1 MSEQP
6 INQALEQKLKAV
18 GLGFVTIQVF
28 GGSVHIKCRG
38 RDTAHKW
45 AMLLNGL
52 FAGAKVALVPT
63 MWEAAKNTG
72 TNLRPTMRKGF
83 LVAVSV

>member
-1 MSEQP
+1 MATKA
-6 INQALEQKLKAV
+6 INQEMEAKLKAV
-18 GLGFVTIQVF
+18 GLGFETIQAF
-28 GGSVHIKCRG
+28 GGSVHIKCRS

-45 AMLLNGL
+45 ALLLNGL

-63 MWEAAKNTG
+63 MWDAAKNKG